1 MFRELG
7 VACFWRGRSQGRRPC
22 FGWFLWMGVAFRG
35 VPSMFWEVF
44 VDEGGVLG
52 CGCVV
57 HVWAVSWLAGHGVL
71 CSE

>member
-7 VACFWRGRSQGRRPC
+7 LVDLFGVLDLGCAVHVLGGFCGR
-22 FGWFLWMGVAFRG
+22 
-35 VPSMFWEVF
+35 
-44 VDEGGVLG
+44 EGCLG